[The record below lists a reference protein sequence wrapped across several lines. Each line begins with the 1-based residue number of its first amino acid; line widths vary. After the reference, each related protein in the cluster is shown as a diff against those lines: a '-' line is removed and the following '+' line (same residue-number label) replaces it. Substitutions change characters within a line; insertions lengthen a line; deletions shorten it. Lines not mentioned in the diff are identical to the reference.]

1 MTPPEPVMDASDEG
15 SAPRRRLDSMIAG
28 RRRASDAP
36 STSRSSRSSG
46 KSDEKAADQAA
57 DKGDEKSDDKGTSS
71 RSSSSRS
78 RTRSDG
84 DEKPARRRRSA
95 SESRETTDDDD
106 KPRVRRGR
114 RGGTGRTRDEEAPR
128 SEEQPDASSEAV
140 EPKGTTGA
148 TDTTDTTEVEEK
160 PVRRRRRTETSG
172 DGADGNLG
180 EIRQAVA
187 RQEAMLLELAQGI
200 DQLGTRIVN
209 SGYRP
214 RVAIFVDVPNL
225 IYGYEG
231 DGFLNMGKLLQLI
244 TEGRDLVRATAYS
257 PVSDDPREPVE
268 QQRFVAPFVP
278 HEYRIVTKP
287 LKRFSDGSIKGNF
300 DVEMAVDMVMMA
312 DRVDV
317 ICIVSGDADFAR
329 AVEVVQQKGVRVEV
343 VAFAGSTSIEMRA
356 LADHYFELDKVVKQI
371 L

>member
-1 MTPPEPVMDASDEG
+1 MTPPEPIMEASEEG
-15 SAPRRRLDSMIAG
+15 SAPRSRRLDSMIAG

-36 STSRSSRSSG
+36 AARGTSEAPARTSRST
-46 KSDEKAADQAA
+46 
-57 DKGDEKSDDKGTSS
+57 SDD
-71 RSSSSRS
+71 
-78 RTRSDG
+78 
-84 DEKPARRRRSA
+84 DEKPARTRRARPAATEETEEKPKRTRRTA
-95 SESRETTDDDD
+95 SSDGDASDEDD
-106 KPRVRRGR
+106 KPRVRRSR
-114 RGGTGRTRDEEAPR
+114 RGGRGRTRADDDAPR
-128 SEEQPDASSEAV
+128 SERPAEDDDE
-140 EPKGTTGA
+140 GA
-148 TDTTDTTEVEEK
+148 TDEPEDTTAVEEK
-160 PVRRRRRTETSG
+160 PKPRTRRAAAAPDSG
-172 DGADGNLG
+172 ELSALQ
-180 EIRQAVA
+180 EAVA
-187 RQEAMLLELAQGI
+187 RQETMLAELREGI
-200 DQLGTRIVN
+200 EGLGSRIVS

-231 DGFLNMGKLLQLI
+231 DGSLNMGKLLNMI

-356 LADHYFELDKVVKQI
+356 IADHYRELDRVVKQI

>member
-1 MTPPEPVMDASDEG
+1 RRSAAAEGETNDDDDDDEKPRVRRTRRGGRGQTRSEDGDKPARAARPARSRSTAAEESD
-15 SAPRRRLDSMIAG
+15 
-28 RRRASDAP
+28 DAP
-36 STSRSSRSSG
+36 
-46 KSDEKAADQAA
+46 K
-57 DKGDEKSDDKGTSS
+57 
-71 RSSSSRS
+71 
-78 RTRSDG
+78 RTRRPAASEGDADADG
-84 DEKPARRRRSA
+84 DEKPRVRRSRRGGRGRTRSEDDAPA
-95 SESRETTDDDD
+95 SES
-106 KPRVRRGR
+106 
-114 RGGTGRTRDEEAPR
+114 EAP
-128 SEEQPDASSEAV
+128 EAKD
-140 EPKGTTGA
+140 EPE
-148 TDTTDTTEVEEK
+148 DTAEVEEK
-160 PVRRRRRTETSG
+160 PKPRTRRAAAPA
-172 DGADGNLG
+172 ADSDLSALQ
-180 EIRQAVA
+180 EAVA
-187 RQEAMLLELAQGI
+187 RQEVMLAELREGI
-200 DQLGTRIVN
+200 EHLGTRIVS

-214 RVAIFVDVPNL
+214 RVAVFVDVPNL

-231 DGFLNMGKLLQLI
+231 EGSLNMGKLLKMI

-356 LADHYFELDKVVKQI
+356 IADHYFELDRTVKQI